1 MSYFPDGVA
10 YIIVPDDDISTEMV
24 NNAKISFNS
33 DYDTLRKTLPEV
45 FPKRV
50 LFKVVTPVCPV
61 FDGYEWFNIATIKI
75 EMAKVE
81 WTEAE
86 A

>member
-10 YIIVPDDDISTEMV
+10 YIIIPDDDISTEMI
-24 NNAKISFNS
+24 NNTKISFNS
-33 DYDTLRKTLPEV
+33 DYDTLRKTLPGV
-45 FPKRV
+45 SPKQV
-50 LFKVVTPVCPV
+50 LFKVITPVSSV